1 MRLNATPANYD
12 RFLSVASVFWRNNL
26 PATPGEDW
34 IVVEAMHHQFRN
46 VLRNLAL
53 ANAIR
58 RVRPARVLVLTGTD
72 ESWYE
77 TIWEDFNVE
86 KVRRL
91 GEAFAVTEVVD
102 VHALVDQVAAAPD
115 DRPPTFDLCGRTLTV
130 GSAAAAEETDETAV
144 RWSSI
149 DPGVLDE
156 IAYASAC
163 RLDLVP
169 RLEGDRHDNP
179 RLREQRPRSAAF
191 AAVYEM
197 LFRALKPIA
206 FVTSHVDYDPWGL
219 GTEAAT
225 RFEVPVVHVQ
235 STGSLKAYTLFPEH
249 RQGEA
254 TFRAELTRQIGAY
267 FDRHVWGNRD
277 IIRPAAELVAWRTRG
292 NLGRPSWW
300 RFGPNALCELTNLTE
315 REQFRA
321 YGMAKLGLDPAL
333 PVITVFNHAVS
344 DALGTNREVF
354 ADLAEWF
361 QETVAFAAAHPKA
374 NWLLLDHPNQDKYDS
389 TGMFATLADSYGRA
403 GHLTFMSS
411 NDLSKNAMWSLT
423 DLGITVRGS
432 VSNELPAFGTP
443 VIQAGWSEWSACGM
457 STVVPD
463 ADAYWKTLTRSI
475 EALTRRETLISA
487 EQVERAR
494 LWSWF
499 YRSATDVSSLLVPH
513 WDVMPEDT
521 HLRTLEINMRAVES
535 DADPLFT
542 SVRRM
547 WTRREPFLTRFDLTD
562 SGSLTELLPAMR
574 KGGANDAG

>member
-1 MRLNATPANYD
+1 MRLNAATENYD

-26 PATPGEDW
+26 PATQGDGW

-58 RVRPARVLVLTGTD
+58 RVTPARVLVLTGTD
-72 ESWYE
+72 DSWYE
-77 TIWEDFNVE
+77 TVWEDFNVE

-91 GEAFAVTEVVD
+91 CEAFAVTEVVD
-102 VHALVDQVAAAPD
+102 VHDLVDRVAAAPGD
-115 DRPPTFDLCGRTLTV
+115 GPPTFDLCGRALTV
-130 GSAAAAEETDETAV
+130 
-144 RWSSI
+144 RPSSI
-149 DPGVLDE
+149 DPEVLDGF
-156 IAYASAC
+156 AYASAC
-163 RLDLVP
+163 RLDLLP
-169 RLEGDRHDNP
+169 RLEGDRHDNR

-191 AAVYEM
+191 AAVYET
-197 LFRALKPIA
+197 LFRALEPIA

-219 GTEAAT
+219 GTEAAM
-225 RFEVPVVHVQ
+225 RLDVPVVHVQ

-254 TFRAELTRQIGAY
+254 TFRAELTRQIGAR
-267 FDRHVWGNRD
+267 FDRDVWGNRD

-321 YGMAKLGLDPAL
+321 YGMAKLGLDPDL
-333 PVITVFNHAVS
+333 PVVTVFNHAVS

-354 ADLAEWF
+354 ADLAGWF
-361 QETVAFAAAHPKA
+361 EETVAFAATQTQA
-374 NWLLLDHPNQDKYDS
+374 NWLLLDHPNQDKYDR
-389 TGMFATLADSYGRA
+389 TGMFDELAASYGHA
-403 GHLTFMSS
+403 GHLTFMPSD
-411 NDLSKNAMWSLT
+411 DLSKNAMWSLT
-423 DLGITVRGS
+423 DLGVTVRGS

-443 VIQAGWSEWSACGM
+443 VIQAGWSEWSACGV
-457 STVVPD
+457 STVVAD
-463 ADAYWKTLTRSI
+463 AGAYWKTLTASI
-475 EALTRRETLISA
+475 EALTRGEALIGA

-499 YRSATDVSSLLVPH
+499 YRSATDVPSLLVPH
-513 WDVMPEDT
+513 WDVMPEEL

-535 DADPLFT
+535 DGDPLFT
-542 SVRRM
+542 SVHRM
-547 WTRREPFLTRFDLTD
+547 WTGREPFLTRFDLTD
-562 SGSLTELLPAMR
+562 PESLARLLPPMR
-574 KGGANDAG
+574 DGGAGDAR